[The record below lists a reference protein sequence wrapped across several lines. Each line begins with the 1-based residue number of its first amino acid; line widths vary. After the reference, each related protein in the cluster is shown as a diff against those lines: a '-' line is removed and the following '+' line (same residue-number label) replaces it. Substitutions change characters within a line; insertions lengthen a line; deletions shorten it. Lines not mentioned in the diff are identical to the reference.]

1 MTLILPRGTVS
12 STEGTPSKETYWPM
26 ISVLRDHHGWSRMYG
41 SKRIQYMTSNSDA
54 KSWDDRYRETDVKQM
69 PWFTEKLDADL
80 VRELGRRRITSGTF
94 LDLCTGPGTQ
104 AIALSKMGF
113 TVTATDIS
121 KTAIEKAKRVASSV
135 EFRRNDILNFTLRRR
150 FDYIFDR
157 GCFHVF
163 PPEQRPKYV
172 HEVKR
177 ILKQNG
183 ILFLKCF
190 SVCQKGNQGPYRFSK
205 EEIHGIFGKDFVVE
219 SIRNTMF
226 EGTLKPLPR
235 ALFVV
240 LRKQPKRDA

>member
-1 MTLILPRGTVS
+1 MT
-12 STEGTPSKETYWPM
+12 
-26 ISVLRDHHGWSRMYG
+26 
-41 SKRIQYMTSNSDA
+41 TSSDA
-54 KSWDDRYRETDVKQM
+54 KSWDDRYRETDVRQM
-69 PWFTEKLDADL
+69 PWFTDKLDADL
-80 VRELGRRRITSGTF
+80 VRELRKRRITSGTF

-121 KTAIEKAKRVASSV
+121 KTAIEKAKKVASSV

-177 ILKQNG
+177 ILKDSS

-190 SVCQKGNQGPYRFSK
+190 SVRQKGNQGPYRFSM
-205 EEIHGIFGKDFVVE
+205 EEIHEIFGKDFIVE
-219 SIRNTMF
+219 SIRNTVF
-226 EGTLKPLPR
+226 EGTLNPR
-235 ALFVV
+235 PKALFAV
-240 LRKQPKRDA
+240 LRKQPKRHA

>member
-1 MTLILPRGTVS
+1 MTGR
-12 STEGTPSKETYWPM
+12 
-26 ISVLRDHHGWSRMYG
+26 
-41 SKRIQYMTSNSDA
+41 SDA
-54 KSWDDRYRETDVKQM
+54 KSWDDRYRETDVKEM

-80 VRELGRRRITSGTF
+80 VHELRKRRITSGTF

-135 EFRRNDILNFTLRRR
+135 EFRKNDILNFTLRRR

-172 HEVKR
+172 REVKR
-177 ILKQNG
+177 ILKESS
-183 ILFLKCF
+183 ILFIKCF
-190 SVCQKGNQGPYRFSK
+190 SVRQKGDEGPYRFSK
-205 EEIHGIFGKDFVVE
+205 EEIHGIFGKDFIVE
-219 SIRNTMF
+219 SIKNTVF
-226 EGTLKPLPR
+226 EGTLKPLPK
-235 ALFVV
+235 ALFSV
-240 LRKQPKRDA
+240 LRKQPKRHA

>member
-1 MTLILPRGTVS
+1 
-12 STEGTPSKETYWPM
+12 
-26 ISVLRDHHGWSRMYG
+26 
-41 SKRIQYMTSNSDA
+41 MTSNTDA
-54 KSWDDRYRETDVKQM
+54 KSWDDRYRETDVKEM

-80 VRELGRRRITSGTF
+80 VRELRKRRITSGTF

-121 KTAIEKAKRVASSV
+121 KAAIEKAKKVTSSV
-135 EFRRNDILNFTLRRR
+135 EFRRNDILNFTLRRK

-163 PPEQRPKYV
+163 SPEQRSKYV

-177 ILKQNG
+177 ILKESS

-190 SVCQKGNQGPYRFSK
+190 SVRQRGDEGPYRFSK
-205 EEIHGIFGKDFVVE
+205 EEIHGIFGKDFIVE
-219 SIRNTMF
+219 SIRNTVF
-226 EGTLKPLPR
+226 EGTLKPFPK

-240 LRKQPKRDA
+240 LRKQPKRQT